1 MKEAMKSSLG
11 MGDGTIDKELAMQ
24 AQEPVFRSPAPMF
37 KKLDSVDAYN
47 PSPRETESAS
57 LAELVS

>member
-1 MKEAMKSSLG
+1 MKSGLG
-11 MGDGTIDKELAMQ
+11 MEDGAIDKELAMQ
-24 AQEPVFRSPAPMF
+24 AQEPVFRSLAPIF
-37 KKLDSVDAYN
+37 TKLDSVNAYN